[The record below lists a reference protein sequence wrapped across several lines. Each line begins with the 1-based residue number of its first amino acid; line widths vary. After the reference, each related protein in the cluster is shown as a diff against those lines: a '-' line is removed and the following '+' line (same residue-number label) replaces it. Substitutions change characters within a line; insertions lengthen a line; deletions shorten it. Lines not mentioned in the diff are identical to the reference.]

1 MRQTTRDGRRR
12 HTPAQREK
20 LLAAYRRSGLA
31 QKAFAAQMGIGYST
45 LTSWLG
51 KAGPSSST
59 GLADDPPALIRIP
72 NLLPPAG
79 RVAAYRLEFAGGLTV
94 EVARGFDPEELGRLL
109 AAARAS

>member
-1 MRQTTRDGRRR
+1 MQRTTRVGRRR

-20 LLAAYRRSGLA
+20 LLATYRRSGLT
-31 QKAFAAQMGIGYST
+31 QKAFAAQAGIGCST

-51 KAGPSSST
+51 KAGAPPSA
-59 GLADDPPALIRIP
+59 GMADNPPALIRVP
-72 NLLPPAG
+72 NLLPRAG

-94 EVARGFDPEELGRLL
+94 EVARGFDPEELRRLL